1 MNASI
6 YCSLTYSLAFFLFLF
21 SYRVV
26 ALIAIPIWMKSTSL
40 EVPFF
45 FFTTRE
51 SLLFFFVFLFTPC
64 LF

>member
-40 EVPFF
+40 EVHFF
-45 FFTTRE
+45 FFHNTRV
-51 SLLFFFVFLFTPC
+51 SSFFFVFLFTPC